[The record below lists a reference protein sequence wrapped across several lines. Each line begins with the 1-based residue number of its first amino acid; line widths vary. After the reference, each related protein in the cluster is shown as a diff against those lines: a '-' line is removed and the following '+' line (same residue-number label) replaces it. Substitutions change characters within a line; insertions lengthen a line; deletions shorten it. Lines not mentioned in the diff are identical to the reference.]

1 MNHVA
6 LVSEPIDVA
15 ALLARVSSPTV
26 GAVASFLGTVR
37 NVNDNRAVTGIEY
50 SAYEEM
56 AEREMRAIVSEAAAQ
71 VAGVPPTI
79 AIEHRLGELSLGDIS
94 VAIAVSHARRA
105 PALDACRFV
114 IEELKK
120 RVPIWK
126 REHYADGSR
135 AWVDNRNTVGAIESP
150 GIIG

>member
-1 MNHVA
+1 MNHIA
-6 LVSEPIDVA
+6 LVTEPIDVA
-15 ALLARVSSPTV
+15 ALLARVQSPAV

-50 SAYEEM
+50 SAYVEM
-56 AEREMRAIVSEAAAQ
+56 AEREMRAIASEAATLVDGA
-71 VAGVPPTI
+71 APTV

-105 PALDACRFV
+105 PALDACRYV

-126 REHYADGSR
+126 REHYADGGR

-150 GIIG
+150 EVIG

>member
-6 LVSEPIDVA
+6 LVREPIDVA
-15 ALLARVSSPTV
+15 ALLARVWSPSA
-26 GAVASFLGTVR
+26 GAIASFLGTVR
-37 NVNDNRAVTGIEY
+37 NVNDNRMVTGIEY

-56 AEREMRAIVSEAAAQ
+56 AEREIRAILSQAAAQ
-71 VAGVPPTI
+71 VDGVPPTI

-105 PALDACRFV
+105 PALDTCRYV

-135 AWVDNRNTVGAIESP
+135 AWVDNRNAVRAIESP
-150 GIIG
+150 GVVG

>member
-6 LVSEPIDVA
+6 LVTEPIDVA

-26 GAVASFLGTVR
+26 GAVASFFGTVR
-37 NVNDNRAVTGIEY
+37 NVNENRAVTGIEY

-56 AEREMRAIVSEAAAQ
+56 AEREMHAIVDE
-71 VAGVPPTI
+71 VAGKFDGVSPTI

-105 PALDACRFV
+105 PALDACRYV

-126 REHYADGSR
+126 REHYADGTR
-135 AWVDNRNTVGAIESP
+135 AWVDNRNTVAVPEVTR
-150 GIIG
+150 

>member
-6 LVSEPIDVA
+6 LVTEPIDVA

-26 GAVASFLGTVR
+26 GAVASFFGTVR
-37 NVNDNRAVTGIEY
+37 NVNENRAVTGIEY

-56 AEREMRAIVSEAAAQ
+56 AKREMHAIVAE
-71 VAGVPPTI
+71 VAGKFDSVALTI

-105 PALDACRFV
+105 PALDACRYV

-126 REHYADGSR
+126 REHYADGTR
-135 AWVDNRNTVGAIESP
+135 AWVDNRNTVAVPEVTR
-150 GIIG
+150 

>member
-6 LVSEPIDVA
+6 LVTEPIHVA

-26 GAVASFLGTVR
+26 GAVASFFGTVR
-37 NVNDNRAVTGIEY
+37 NVNENRAVTGIEY

-56 AEREMRAIVSEAAAQ
+56 AEREMHAIVAE
-71 VAGVPPTI
+71 VAGKFDSVALTI

-105 PALDACRFV
+105 PALDACRYV

-126 REHYADGSR
+126 REHYADGTR
-135 AWVDNRNTVGAIESP
+135 AWVDNRNTVAVPEVTR
-150 GIIG
+150 

>member
-1 MNHVA
+1 MTHVA
-6 LVSEPIDVA
+6 LVYEPIDIARLV
-15 ALLARVSSPTV
+15 ARVASPSS
-26 GAVASFLGTVR
+26 GAIASFLGTVR
-37 NVNDNRAVTGIEY
+37 EVNEGRSVTGIEY

-56 AEREMRAIVSEAAAQ
+56 AEREMRQIVSDAETRFNN
-71 VAGVPPTI
+71 VAI
-79 AIEHRLGELSLGDIS
+79 ALEHRLGDIALGDVS
-94 VAIAVSHARRA
+94 VAIVVCHAHRA

-135 AWVDNRNTVGAIESP
+135 AWVDNRATTATREVVH
-150 GIIG
+150 

>member
-6 LVSEPIDVA
+6 LVTEAIDVA

-26 GAVASFLGTVR
+26 GAIASFLGTVR

-56 AEREMRAIVSEAAAQ
+56 AEREMRAIVAEAAAQ
-71 VAGVPPTI
+71 VDGVPPRI
-79 AIEHRLGELSLGDIS
+79 AIEHRLGELSLGDVS

-105 PALDACRFV
+105 PALDACRYV

-135 AWVDNRNTVGAIESP
+135 AWVDNRNTVGAVELP
-150 GIIG
+150 GVIG

>member
-6 LVSEPIDVA
+6 LVTEPIDVA
-15 ALLARVSSPTV
+15 ALLARVSSPAV

-37 NVNDNRAVTGIEY
+37 KLNDNRAVTGIEY

-56 AEREMRAIVSEAAAQ
+56 AQREMRAIVAEAAAK
-71 VAGVPPTI
+71 VGTVPPTI
-79 AIEHRLGELSLGDIS
+79 AIEHRLGELSLGDVS
-94 VAIAVSHARRA
+94 VAIAVSHPHRT
-105 PALDACRFV
+105 PALDACRYV

-126 REHYADGSR
+126 REHYADGTR
-135 AWVDNRNTVGAIESP
+135 AWVDNRNSVAEPEVIH
-150 GIIG
+150 

>member
-6 LVSEPIDVA
+6 LVTEPIDVA
-15 ALLARVSSPTV
+15 ALVARVSSPTV
-26 GAVASFLGTVR
+26 GAVASFFGTVR
-37 NVNDNRAVTGIEY
+37 NVNENRAVTGIEY

-56 AEREMRAIVSEAAAQ
+56 AEREMHAIVAE
-71 VAGVPPTI
+71 VAGKFDGVAPTI

-105 PALDACRFV
+105 PALDACRYV

-126 REHYADGSR
+126 REHYADGAR
-135 AWVDNRNTVGAIESP
+135 AWVDNRNTVAVPEVTR
-150 GIIG
+150 

>member
-6 LVSEPIDVA
+6 LVTEPIDVA

-26 GAVASFLGTVR
+26 GAVVSFLGTVR
-37 NVNDNRAVTGIEY
+37 NVNNNRVVTGIEY

-56 AEREMRAIVSEAAAQ
+56 AQREMRAIVAEAAAN
-71 VAGVPPTI
+71 VENVPPTI
-79 AIEHRLGELSLGDIS
+79 AIEHRLGELSLGDVS
-94 VAIAVSHARRA
+94 VAIAVSHPHRA
-105 PALDACRFV
+105 PALDACRYV

-126 REHYADGSR
+126 REHYADGTR
-135 AWVDNRNTVGAIESP
+135 AWVDNRNSVAMPEVIH
-150 GIIG
+150 

>member
-1 MNHVA
+1 MNYVA
-6 LVSEPIDVA
+6 LVSEPIDIA

-71 VAGVPPTI
+71 VDGVPPMI

-105 PALDACRFV
+105 PALDACRYV
-114 IEELKK
+114 IEQLKK

-135 AWVDNRNTVGAIESP
+135 AWVDNRSAAASHEVVG
-150 GIIG
+150 

>member
-1 MNHVA
+1 MSHVA
-6 LVSEPIDVA
+6 LVTEPIDVA
-15 ALLARVSSPTV
+15 PLLARVSSPTV

-56 AEREMRAIVSEAAAQ
+56 AEREMHAIVAEAAGKFDS
-71 VAGVPPTI
+71 VAPTI
-79 AIEHRLGELSLGDIS
+79 AIEHRLGELSLGDVS
-94 VAIAVSHARRA
+94 VAIAVSHPRRA
-105 PALDACRFV
+105 PALDACRYV

-126 REHYADGSR
+126 REHYADGTR
-135 AWVDNRNTVGAIESP
+135 AWVDNRNTVAVQEVTR
-150 GIIG
+150 

>member
-1 MNHVA
+1 MNYVA
-6 LVSEPIDVA
+6 LVTEPIDVA

-37 NVNDNRAVTGIEY
+37 NVNDNRVVTGIEY

-56 AEREMRAIVSEAAAQ
+56 AQREMRAIVAEAAAKVEN
-71 VAGVPPTI
+71 VAPTI
-79 AIEHRLGELSLGDIS
+79 AIEHRLGELSLGDVS
-94 VAIAVSHARRA
+94 VAIAISHPHRA
-105 PALDACRFV
+105 PALDACRYV

-126 REHYADGSR
+126 REHYADGTR
-135 AWVDNRNTVGAIESP
+135 AWVDNRNSVAMPEVIH
-150 GIIG
+150 

>member
-1 MNHVA
+1 MNQVA
-6 LVSEPIDVA
+6 LVTEPIDVA

-37 NVNDNRAVTGIEY
+37 NMNDNRAVTGIEY

-56 AEREMRAIVSEAAAQ
+56 AEREMRSIVAEAARKFDS
-71 VAGVPPTI
+71 VAPAI
-79 AIEHRLGELSLGDIS
+79 AIEHRLGELSLGDVS

-105 PALDACRFV
+105 PALDACRYV

-126 REHYADGSR
+126 REHYTDGTR
-135 AWVDNRNTVGAIESP
+135 AWVDNRNTVAVPEVTR
-150 GIIG
+150 

>member
-1 MNHVA
+1 
-6 LVSEPIDVA
+6 
-15 ALLARVSSPTV
+15 
-26 GAVASFLGTVR
+26 VR
-37 NVNDNRAVTGIEY
+37 NVNHNRAVTGIEY

-56 AEREMRAIVSEAAAQ
+56 AEREMSAIVSEAAAK

-79 AIEHRLGELSLGDIS
+79 AIEHRLGELSLGDVS
-94 VAIAVSHARRA
+94 VAIAVGHAHRA
-105 PALDACRFV
+105 PALDACRYV

-135 AWVDNRNTVGAIESP
+135 AWVDNRNAVRAIPSP
-150 GIIG
+150 EVIG